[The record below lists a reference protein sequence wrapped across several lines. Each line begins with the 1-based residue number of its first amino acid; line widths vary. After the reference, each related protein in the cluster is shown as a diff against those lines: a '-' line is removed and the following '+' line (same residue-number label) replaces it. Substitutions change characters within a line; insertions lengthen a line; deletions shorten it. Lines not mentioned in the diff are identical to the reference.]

1 MTSLSLTFIKLGAA
15 KLMGHTDKNSN
26 IHLKPI
32 LELGGYYCNTSNQV
46 YLRAGSETLGS
57 S

>member
-26 IHLKPI
+26 IHLKSI
-32 LELGGYYCNTSNQV
+32 LELGGYYCSTSNQV